1 MDTSYVADSLVREK
15 YLKIQGI
22 KNILFVVWS
31 KVWCWKPLII
41 TKEIWGLFQ
50 SVKPIII
57 YFIGMI
63 NSTIK
68 MWDIH
73 SGKNFKNS
81 VDNEYNNNLILFI
94 PDVNAFGTGSD
105 DSNFRFFIWG
115 SMERC

>member
-1 MDTSYVADSLVREK
+1 
-15 YLKIQGI
+15 
-22 KNILFVVWS
+22 
-31 KVWCWKPLII
+31 
-41 TKEIWGLFQ
+41 
-50 SVKPIII
+50 
-57 YFIGMI
+57 MI

-105 DSNFRFFIWG
+105 DSNFRFFI
-115 SMERC
+115 